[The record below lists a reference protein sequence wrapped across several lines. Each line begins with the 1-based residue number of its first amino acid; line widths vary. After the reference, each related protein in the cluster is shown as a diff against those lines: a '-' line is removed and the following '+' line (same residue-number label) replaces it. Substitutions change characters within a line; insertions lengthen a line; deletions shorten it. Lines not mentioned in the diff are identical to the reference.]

1 MPGSSGD
8 QKKAT
13 TAIEHELYVVL
24 SCHVG
29 AGIKPWVLW
38 ENKQFSEP
46 QSHISSP
53 KCAIL
58 KYGLSAKFVVAMVT
72 VCQPFVT
79 CPELLLVNNTQPPP
93 PMMTLK
99 TLKLLLFHSR
109 EKQAQ
114 N

>member
-1 MPGSSGD
+1 M
-8 QKKAT
+8 
-13 TAIEHELYVVL
+13 EHELHVGL

-29 AGIKPWVLW
+29 VGIKPWILW
-38 ENKQFSEP
+38 EYNQFSEP
-46 QSHISSP
+46 QNHISSP

-72 VCQPFVT
+72 VCQPLVT

-109 EKQAQ
+109 GKKQAQ